1 MESVTLKSN
10 ITLTGI
16 ILAVCSY
23 GLFSSLAHAAD
34 KDKVSL
40 DKVLVTGSH
49 IKRTDFEGPSPVLV
63 IDEEDIAN
71 SGSTD
76 LNGLLSKL
84 TINNGFML
92 NENEQAFSA
101 MPGGAGINLHG
112 LGQDATLVLINGR
125 RISNYPFA
133 LNTTDSFVDL
143 NSIPLAMV
151 ERVEVLKDG
160 ASALYGSDAL
170 AGVINIILRSDYDGS
185 EVTASYGVSSE
196 GDANETRLNFAKGM
210 SSDDQNITF
219 IFDYFKRDSFL
230 LSDRD
235 YSSSALLKD
244 GTDHRSIVGFP
255 ASYYLLSTYNPANP
269 PDVINIFNPNDYI
282 TSVPESERVSGSF
295 SYKKDISIDLSFFA
309 DVSLSQ
315 NTTTYFKTPTPFV
328 SNTFPDLLLPGA
340 PRNTTGD
347 ALILYWRMTELGP
360 RTDEI
365 TTDVYRVVT
374 GFEGV
379 INDWD
384 WEAAVFK
391 SRSKSELIGTNYASL
406 SAIQAAFAA
415 GQLDPLDNTPGP
427 SPQSELDAVRASIS
441 RNAETDLKGADVK
454 FTGEV
459 GQMDAGPVQLAIGLS
474 YLGEGLSDKP
484 DAVTESGDIVG
495 QGSTSSEG
503 NRNSKALF
511 AELSLPMQENTE
523 LQLAL
528 RGEDYSDFGST
539 VNPKI
544 AIKYQPSSTIILRAS
559 AGTGFR
565 APSLQEL
572 HQGDTTVFGFYV
584 DTAQCNAAGGTGP
597 ACNLQQT
604 EVLLSSNPD
613 LDAEEST
620 SFYIGAVFEP
630 LKDFSVGIDYWNYD
644 QDNIVSQ
651 NTQQTIDENDD
662 TKVIRLDNADRTS
675 PILGIFDQYV
685 NSANRKTDGIDVDIQ
700 YSWNTGVGK
709 FHIKSTTTKVF
720 SAKEKI
726 RDTDAYIDYAGK
738 YRTPDLRSNLSLG
751 WKTAGYAAVIS
762 ANYIDGYEDGN
773 YDNDGHMV
781 DSQLTFDGQLKY
793 LGIKDTTIVFGI
805 NNIFDEEPP
814 FSNAS
819 YAGYDAATHN
829 PIGRFY
835 YLRLNH
841 QF

>member
-1 MESVTLKSN
+1 MKSGIHKSN
-10 ITLTGI
+10 ITLAGV
-16 ILAVCSY
+16 ILAVY
-23 GLFSSLAHAAD
+23 GFGLFVSVANAAD
-34 KDKVSL
+34 KDKATL
-40 DKVLVTGSH
+40 DKVLITGSH

-63 IDEEDIAN
+63 IDEEDIAS
-71 SGSTD
+71 SGTTD

-92 NENEQAFSA
+92 NENEQALSA

-133 LNTTDSFVDL
+133 LDTTDSFVDL

-170 AGVINIILRSDYDGS
+170 AGVINIILRSDYDGT

-196 GDANETRLNFAKGM
+196 GDANETRLNFAKGI

-230 LSDRD
+230 LADRD

-244 GTDHRSIVGFP
+244 GTDYTSMSAYP
-255 ASYYLLSTYNPANP
+255 ASYLLFPSFTPTATSIST
-269 PDVINIFNPNDYI
+269 FNPNDYM
-282 TSVPESERVSGSF
+282 TSVPQSERISGMFSF
-295 SYKKDISIDLSFFA
+295 KKDISTDLSFFT

-315 NTTTYFKTPTPFV
+315 NTTKYFKSPTPFV
-328 SNTFPDLLLPGA
+328 SNDIPDLLLPSHPSHPGGA
-340 PRNTTGD
+340 VTDP
-347 ALILYWRMTELGP
+347 LVLFWRMTELGP
-360 RTDEI
+360 RIDENK
-365 TTDVYRVVT
+365 TDVYRIVA

-379 INDWD
+379 VNDWD

-391 SRSKSELIGTNYASL
+391 SGSKSVLTGTNYASL
-406 SAIQAAFAA
+406 SAIQTSLAA
-415 GQLDPLDNTPGP
+415 GLLDPLDNIPGP

-441 RNAETDLKGADVK
+441 RNAETDLKGTDIK

-474 YLGEGLSDKP
+474 YLGEELSDKP
-484 DAVTESGDIVG
+484 DAVTASGDIVG

-503 NRNSKALF
+503 SRNSKALF
-511 AELSLPMQENTE
+511 AELNLPLQENIE

-544 AIKYQPSSTIILRAS
+544 AIKYQPSSTVMLRAS

-584 DTAQCNAAGGTGP
+584 DTARCDAIGGVE
-597 ACNLQQT
+597 CNLRQV

-620 SFYIGAVFEP
+620 SFYLGVVFEP

-644 QDNIVSQ
+644 QDNIVAQ
-651 NTQQTIDENDD
+651 NTQQTIDENDP
-662 TKVIRLDNADRTS
+662 TKVIRSAPLN
-675 PILGIFDQYV
+675 PILGVFDSYM
-685 NSANRKTDGIDVDIQ
+685 NSANRKTDGIDLDIQ

-726 RDTDAYIDYAGK
+726 RDIDAYIDYAGK
-738 YRTPDLRSNLSLG
+738 YRNPDLRSNLSLG
-751 WKTAGYAAVIS
+751 WKITDYAAVIS
-762 ANYIDGYEDGN
+762 ANYIDSYEDLN
-773 YDNDGHMV
+773 YNTDGHMV
-781 DSQLTFDGQLKY
+781 DSQLTYNGQLKY
-793 LGIKDTTIVFGI
+793 SGFKETTIVFGI
-805 NNIFDEEPP
+805 NNILNEDPP